1 MPVAQIVINMAAPT
15 NQGLITE
22 AGLFIITE
30 SGDYLVTESFVETQG
45 GGKAKP
51 KEIKK
56 DSSEL
61 WEIGASIY
69 SINDNALHE
78 RVNIK
83 KYIMEEN
90 DIKVSIGE
98 NVSLRKPNIIN
109 ENVIVKLLSTRIKE

>member
-1 MPVAQIVINMAAPT
+1 MPAPT

-30 SGDYLVTESFVETQG
+30 SGDYIVTEAFIPSG
-45 GGKAKP
+45 GGSRP
-51 KEIKK
+51 KDIKK

-69 SINDNALHE
+69 SINDNAFKE

-83 KYIMEEN
+83 RYIMEEN
-90 DIKVSIGE
+90 DIKVNIGE
-98 NVSLRKPNIIN
+98 NVSLRIPNIIN

>member
-1 MPVAQIVINMAAPT
+1 MAAPR
-15 NQGLITE
+15 NQALLTE

-30 SGDYLVTESFVETQG
+30 NGDYIVTEAFIPSG
-45 GGKAKP
+45 GGSRP
-51 KEIKK
+51 KDIKK

-69 SINDNALHE
+69 SINDNTLKE

-90 DIKVSIGE
+90 DIKGSIGE
-98 NVSLRKPNIIN
+98 NFSLRKPNIIN
-109 ENVIVKLLSTRIKE
+109 ENVTVKLLSTRIKE

>member
-1 MPVAQIVINMAAPT
+1 MAAPI

-30 SGDYLVTESFVETQG
+30 SGDYLVTEAFITG
-45 GGKAKP
+45 GGRS

-61 WEIGASIY
+61 WEVGASIY
-69 SINDNALHE
+69 SINDNALKE